1 MGGTCSARKGVMPAD
16 ASNVRR
22 GSAAAVALG
31 IDVKPRLSNLA
42 SSAAELEFLRQFR
55 CSQQELDA
63 ARRCF
68 MKYAVI
74 VDDGS
79 GSDDCGNADDDA
91 AAFADAVC
99 FSGQRQWTCAS
110 TTRALADLIADPEVS
125 TIDPDGS
132 ELSGALDGL
141 NSAISDFW
149 SGSKTSSQTSISEA
163 SSWYLGVD
171 IGIGS
176 GASTAPAAGSRSHS
190 GSRAGSVS
198 RTGSQQGW
206 GMPFQLRLTATK
218 DRARELARRRAQGGD
233 FAAFCAWWF
242 LPDAQPGVNFG
253 KWWWRDRWNQRVA
266 RLTVH
271 KSRTQQLHETLAQHV
286 STKKVK
292 AGEDVM
298 VEGDLAE
305 DMFFIQSG
313 ELQVFVRERH
323 SSCGNGSA
331 GGGGGLQN
339 DSQAG
344 QRLVNTLSASACGSA
359 LFFGERALLAADG
372 LRTATVRAVTD
383 CVLLRLSR
391 EAFQQV
397 LVQQPSF
404 VDNIA
409 SRHYTTDEG
418 KQGSEVTEQHARK
431 LMRAMVRVQQDYMQ
445 SQRKQR
451 ASGTASVLLEPGM
464 DVVDGNNRKVA
475 EVQMPTSAT

>member
-1 MGGTCSARKGVMPAD
+1 MPAD
-16 ASNVRR
+16 TSNVRR
-22 GSAAAVALG
+22 GSAAAIALG
-31 IDVKPRLSNLA
+31 IDDAKSPVSNLA

-55 CSQQELDA
+55 CTQQELDA

-74 VDDGS
+74 VDHDTCS
-79 GSDDCGNADDDA
+79 HRVNAEDVSATFDE
-91 AAFADAVC
+91 C
-99 FSGQRQWTCAS
+99 FCGQRQWTCTS
-110 TTRALADLIADPEVS
+110 TSRALADLITEPEVS

-132 ELSGALDGL
+132 EFSGALDGL
-141 NSAISDFW
+141 DAAISDFW
-149 SGSKTSSQTSISEA
+149 VGSKTSSQTLISEA
-163 SSWYLGVD
+163 SIWYLGVD
-171 IGIGS
+171 IGFGD
-176 GASTAPAAGSRSHS
+176 GAPSTVAAGSRRRS
-190 GSRAGSVS
+190 GS
-198 RTGSQQGW
+198 RTGSLSKTGSQGW
-206 GMPFQLRLTATK
+206 GMPFPLRLIATK
-218 DRARELARRRAQGGD
+218 DRVRELARRRAQSGD

-271 KSRTQQLHETLAQHV
+271 KTRTQQLHETLAQHV
-286 STKKVK
+286 TTKTVK

-298 VEGDLAE
+298 VEGDVAE

-323 SSCGNGSA
+323 SSCG
-331 GGGGGLQN
+331 GGGASTGGGIN
-339 DSQAG
+339 SDSQPG
-344 QRLVNTLSASACGSA
+344 ERLVNTLSASACGSA
-359 LFFGERALLAADG
+359 LFFGERALLAEDG

-404 VDNIA
+404 VENIA
-409 SRHYTTDEG
+409 SRHYATDED
-418 KQGSEVTEQHARK
+418 KQGNTEVTAQHARK

-445 SQRKQR
+445 SKRQQR
-451 ASGTASVLLEPGM
+451 ASGTASVLLEPKLVG
-464 DVVDGNNRKVA
+464 GNTKVA
-475 EVQMPTSAT
+475 ELQMPSSAT